1 MNRIRILLT
10 VIISTILQVTIFS
23 RIVIFGVSPN
33 FAIPVVAALSIG
45 FGSYTGGYTGL
56 FIGLIEDVL
65 FSKILGLRALIY
77 FVMGYIVGNN
87 EYRLNLKDNRTGML
101 ITTGMTIVYFLTMLA
116 IGLFNGT
123 YPNVLNY
130 LKGPLFIE
138 IIMNALLYFLTMK
151 VFRKIF
157 IFPNIR
163 FY

>member
-1 MNRIRILLT
+1 MNKIRILLA

-23 RIVIFGVSPN
+23 RIELFGVSPN
-33 FAIPVVAALSIG
+33 FALPVVAALSIG

-65 FSKILGLRALIY
+65 FSKVIGFRALIY
-77 FVMGYIVGNN
+77 FVMGYIVGNS

-101 ITTGMTIVYFLTMLA
+101 ITAGMTVFYFLVMLGT
-116 IGLFNGT
+116 GLFNGT
-123 YPNVLNY
+123 FSSVLNY
-130 LKGPLFIE
+130 LKGPIFIE
-138 IIMNALLYFLTMK
+138 IIMNSILYFLTMK